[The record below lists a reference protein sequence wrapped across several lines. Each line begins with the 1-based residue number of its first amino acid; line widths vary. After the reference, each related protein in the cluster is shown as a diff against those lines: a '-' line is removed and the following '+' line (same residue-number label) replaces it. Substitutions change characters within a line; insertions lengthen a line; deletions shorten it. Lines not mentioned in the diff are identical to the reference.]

1 MRRASQ
7 DVYRWLTLLAVV
19 FVVLLIGT
27 GGWVRLS
34 ESGLGC
40 PTWPNC
46 FVHHLAAHDTYHS
59 LVEFSNRCVIIAVG
73 VIVVL
78 VLLGAMR
85 RAERRRSLWLALGL
99 LAGYV
104 GEAVLGGLTVLFKLA
119 PELVAAHLVL
129 AMALLVDAVVLHWRV
144 SERGAD
150 DGKARLVGLGPRL
163 AGSPER
169 RPVASEARSVGPEAR
184 WLGRLLL
191 AVVGLTIVLG
201 TVATGSGPYAGTADT
216 PRLPFRFSSAVELHA
231 VVGVFFFGL
240 IVALGFMLSA
250 TKAPARVRK
259 AHIWV
264 LVAAALQGAI
274 GYVQYFGGLPI
285 GLVEAHIAGGGLL
298 LIAVL
303 RLNLVLGD
311 CATPQ
316 LLPTPH
322 RKSLAGVIVSPPHM

>member
-1 MRRASQ
+1 MRRASRGADPGRVLQ
-7 DVYRWLTLLAVV
+7 DAYRWLTLLAVV

-99 LAGYV
+99 LAGYI

-150 DGKARLVGLGPRL
+150 YGEAH
-163 AGSPER
+163 S
-169 RPVASEARSVGPEAR
+169 VASEAHSVGPEAR

-201 TVATGSGPYAGTADT
+201 TVATGSGPYAGTPDT

-316 LLPTPH
+316 LLPMPH